1 MAGGRRNRAATHFV
15 MVAEQARREAMS
27 NSDTGIDDKALDS
40 LSVNPAPDTATRTE
54 AQDAGRDESIQ
65 QRLDRDPEN
74 KQARLDRA
82 LDESMDASDPPAST
96 QPVHS
101 HEPPASS
108 GYDAKAEKKL
118 AE

>member
-1 MAGGRRNRAATHFV
+1 
-15 MVAEQARREAMS
+15 MS
-27 NSDTGIDDKALDS
+27 DVDTGIDQEALDES
-40 LSVNPAPDTATRTE
+40 LSVNPGSNTEGRSE

-65 QRLDRDPEN
+65 QRLDKNPEN

-82 LDESMDASDPPAST
+82 LDESMDASDPPATT

-108 GYDAKAEKKL
+108 GYDPEAEARIAGERK
-118 AE
+118 